1 MRHIYIVLLLSLLVF
16 VGCQWQTSTTEEQKN
31 ESGMTIERYDRME
44 SLYLTMA
51 DIAALH
57 QMKTDYPLQTRTLI
71 EDVLQLGPVNAP
83 DINIR
88 LLNFFQDST
97 LQVLIKDVG
106 LQFEQMDDVNAQLN
120 QAFGRLKKMMPDMQ
134 IPKVYAQI
142 GSLDQSIVVTDGHLG
157 ISLDKYLG
165 ADYPF
170 YVHYG
175 YSEKQR
181 AMMTRDYIVP
191 DCLGFYLLSL
201 NPLPEKADTAGL
213 QRRWHMAKI
222 QTVVNQAMGRKIFS
236 NEHIDQLEKYWRKH
250 RGISTADFLLLDS
263 ISLK

>member
-1 MRHIYIVLLLSLLVF
+1 MCCQRPDVFKHNNLWLSVLF
-16 VGCQWQTSTTEEQKN
+16 N
-31 ESGMTIERYDRME
+31 
-44 SLYLTMA
+44 
-51 DIAALH
+51 
-57 QMKTDYPLQTRTLI
+57 LI
-71 EDVLQLGPVNAP
+71 IDNL
-83 DINIR
+83 R
-88 LLNFFQDST
+88 
-97 LQVLIKDVG
+97 
-106 LQFEQMDDVNAQLN
+106 
-120 QAFGRLKKMMPDMQ
+120 
-134 IPKVYAQI
+134 
-142 GSLDQSIVVTDGHLG
+142 
-157 ISLDKYLG
+157 
-165 ADYPF
+165 
-170 YVHYG
+170 

-250 RGISTADFLLLDS
+250 RGLSTADFLLLDS